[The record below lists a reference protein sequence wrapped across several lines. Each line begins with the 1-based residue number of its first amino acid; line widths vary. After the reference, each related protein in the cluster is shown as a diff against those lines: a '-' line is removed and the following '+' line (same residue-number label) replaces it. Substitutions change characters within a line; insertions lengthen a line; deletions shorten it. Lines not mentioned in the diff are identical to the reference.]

1 MAENITEPTQMLSTL
16 MMPPE
21 GAGARL
27 KLAKNRNFS
36 YFQENYAKNSS
47 L

>member
-1 MAENITEPTQMLSTL
+1 MAGNISEPTQMLSTL
-16 MMPPE
+16 IGPLE

-27 KLAKNRNFS
+27 KLAKNQNFS